1 MVGTNITNTL
11 ITTELEGTKT
21 WVDFDNKDKTRPEE
35 ITVNLLAN
43 GTEVQEVKVTEAT
56 NWTYEFTNLPKY
68 DKAGN
73 EIAYTI
79 TEEEV
84 KGYETEIRG
93 TNITNTLITTEV
105 EGNKVWS
112 DYNNIWNTRP
122 EEITVNLL
130 ANGTEVQEVKVTEA
144 TNWEYEFTN
153 LPKYDKAGN
162 EITYTITEEEVVGT
176 NITNTLI
183 TTEVEG
189 EKIWED
195 FADKWNLRPD
205 TITINLLVNG
215 EEVEDIVISE
225 EDNWEYKFTNLPKYD
240 KNGKEIK
247 YTVSEDKVKGYITI
261 IDGNIITNKVIE
273 PEKVL
278 GVTKTRS
285 MPEPVQ
291 EVVFVNELDNTPKTG
306 TNNKTADFIKIA
318 ILSAGGIL
326 AIRRIRKQSK

>member
-1 MVGTNITNTL
+1 M
-11 ITTELEGTKT
+11 
-21 WVDFDNKDKTRPEE
+21 
-35 ITVNLLAN
+35 AN
-43 GTEVQEVKVTEAT
+43 GKLAGWQKVTETT
-56 NWTYEFTNLPKY
+56 NWEYEFTNLPKY

-79 TEEEV
+79 TEDEV
-84 KGYETEIRG
+84 KGYETE
-93 TNITNTLITTEV
+93 V
-105 EGNKVWS
+105 E
-112 DYNNIWNTRP
+112 
-122 EEITVNLL
+122 
-130 ANGTEVQEVKVTEA
+130 
-144 TNWEYEFTN
+144 
-153 LPKYDKAGN
+153 
-162 EITYTITEEEVVGT
+162 GT

-225 EDNWEYKFTNLPKYD
+225 EDNWEYKFANLPKYD
-240 KNGKEIK
+240 KNGNEIK